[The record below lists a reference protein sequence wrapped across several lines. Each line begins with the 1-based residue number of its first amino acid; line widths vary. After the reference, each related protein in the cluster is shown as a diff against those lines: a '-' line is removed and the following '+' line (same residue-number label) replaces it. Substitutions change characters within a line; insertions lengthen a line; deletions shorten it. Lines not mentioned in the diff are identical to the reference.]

1 MILTFC
7 FCLFLRILDLDGLY
21 LGHRQPS
28 QISLERLLSNQ
39 VQLIQEGRNKRPR
52 PPNLPPRRRPLGR
65 NAKHDG
71 ARHGSEQRIAPPRGG
86 HGADG
91 RAEGAPRARHH
102 AQVGV
107 AVVDAD
113 GARAAVAED
122 VGDARHEDDV
132 ALAAGDGAH
141 EAGLLGEREGRR
153 GVDAALGDGGA
164 GDGLDLAFIALD
176 DGEVTRGEKGFDGV
190 ATDGGCAGSGI
201 CVSLFSSIMSTMP
214 SSLMRGTHPTGSNT
228 TGPSASL

>member
-1 MILTFC
+1 MLYNLDSYFL
-7 FCLFLRILDLDGLY
+7 LFLLLRILDLDGLY
-21 LGHRQPS
+21 LGLRQPS
-28 QISLERLLSNQ
+28 QISPSTLFSNQ
-39 VQLIQEGRNKRPR
+39 VQLIQKGRHKRPR
-52 PPNLPPRRRPLGR
+52 PPNLTPRRRPLGR

-71 ARHGSEQRIAPPRGG
+71 ARHGSEQRVAPPRGG

-113 GARAAVAED
+113 GARAPVAED

-132 ALAAGDGAH
+132 VLAARDGAH

-153 GVDAALGDGGA
+153 RVDAALGDGGA
-164 GDGLDLAFIALD
+164 GDGLDLAFVALD
-176 DGEVTRGEKGFDGV
+176 DGEVARGEEGFDGV

-201 CVSLFSSIMSTMP
+201 CVSIFSSIISTLP
-214 SSLMRGTHPTGSNT
+214 KHV
-228 TGPSASL
+228 